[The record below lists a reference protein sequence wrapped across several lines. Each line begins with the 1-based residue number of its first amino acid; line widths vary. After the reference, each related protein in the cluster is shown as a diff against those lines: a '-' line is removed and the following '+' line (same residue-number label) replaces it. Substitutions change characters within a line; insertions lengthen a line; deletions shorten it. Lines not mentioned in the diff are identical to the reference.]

1 MAKPRSNKKS
11 IEIKNI
17 KASNDAYYKAL
28 SARDIR
34 AMQRVWTCA
43 ADNIL
48 IAPPSN
54 PHVRVGWAA
63 IKKNWETYWPSFD
76 QYAVSVRVKIS
87 ADRSLGCTAL
97 RLRNDEQNLGKR
109 PVVIIS
115 EPISLCIAMAVG

>member
-34 AMQRVWTCA
+34 AMQKVWTCA

-54 PHVRVGWAA
+54 PHVRVGWA
-63 IKKNWETYWPSFD
+63 N
-76 QYAVSVRVKIS
+76 
-87 ADRSLGCTAL
+87 
-97 RLRNDEQNLGKR
+97 
-109 PVVIIS
+109 
-115 EPISLCIAMAVG
+115 

>member
-1 MAKPRSNKKS
+1 MSPSVVARNLIPSVCFLWQNPSIDEGELVTAGSEMAKPRSNKKS

-34 AMQRVWTCA
+34 AMQKVWTCA

-54 PHVRVGWAA
+54 PHVRVGWA
-63 IKKNWETYWPSFD
+63 N
-76 QYAVSVRVKIS
+76 
-87 ADRSLGCTAL
+87 
-97 RLRNDEQNLGKR
+97 
-109 PVVIIS
+109 
-115 EPISLCIAMAVG
+115 